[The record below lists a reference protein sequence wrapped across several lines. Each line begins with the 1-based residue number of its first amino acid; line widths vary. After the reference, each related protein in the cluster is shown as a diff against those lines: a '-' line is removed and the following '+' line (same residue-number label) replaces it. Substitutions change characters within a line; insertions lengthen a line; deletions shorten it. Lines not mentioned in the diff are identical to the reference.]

1 MNNTMDIEK
10 LQYGISISKVDKEH
24 RTVSG
29 FATLN
34 NLDKQD
40 EIVTTEASVKAF
52 SQFRGNIR
60 EQHTRTAAGRMV
72 SYGVEKFFDKI
83 ANEVYDGI
91 FVKAYISKGAQDTWE
106 KVMDGTLSGFS
117 IGGIIKDYDETETDD
132 GRRIRIVKDYE
143 LTELSLVDNPANPL
157 ANVVAIE
164 KMADYFSNIEK
175 EQIMEDIEKADDVVE
190 ASTDVS
196 DTPVVEEVT
205 VVEEAP
211 VDEPVVEATDDDGES
226 DATMAEAT
234 EESVVATDA
243 DVLAAAMAD
252 IKALLDEQK
261 TSTTEAFN
269 ALITQL
275 KDLQTNVGT
284 TSTTI
289 TAVQEELAGVKSV
302 VTEFDK
308 RVDAV
313 ERDTAVRKSGDL
325 GEVVQEEKIEKSIWG
340 GRFLAADL

>member
-1 MNNTMDIEK
+1 MNNTMNMDKSIH
-10 LQYGISISKVDKEH
+10 YGIAISKVDKEH
-24 RTVSG
+24 RLVSG

-40 EIVTTEASVKAF
+40 EVVTTEASVKAF
-52 SQFRGNIR
+52 SEFRGNIR
-60 EQHTRTAAGRMV
+60 EQHTKIAAGRMV
-72 SYGVEKFFDKI
+72 SYGVEKFFDKVSDK
-83 ANEVYDGI
+83 VYDGI
-91 FVKAYISKGAQDTWE
+91 FVKAYISRGAQDTWE
-106 KVMDGTLSGFS
+106 KVIDGTLSGFS

-175 EQIMEDIEKADDVVE
+175 EQIMEEIEKADDVVE
-190 ASTDVS
+190 ASTEV
-196 DTPVVEEVT
+196 TETEEVVEET
-205 VVEEAP
+205 VEAVEETA
-211 VDEPVVEATDDDGES
+211 VDEPVEAVVEETAPETVEATS
-226 DATMAEAT
+226 
-234 EESVVATDA
+234 DA

-275 KDLQTNVGT
+275 KDLQTNVST

>member
-1 MNNTMDIEK
+1 MNMDKSIH
-10 LQYGISISKVDKEH
+10 YGIAISKVDKEH
-24 RTVSG
+24 RLVSG

-40 EIVTTEASVKAF
+40 EVVTTEASVKAF
-52 SQFRGNIR
+52 SEFRGNIR
-60 EQHTRTAAGRMV
+60 EQHTKIAAGRMV
-72 SYGVEKFFDKI
+72 SYGVEKFFDKVSDK
-83 ANEVYDGI
+83 VYDGI
-91 FVKAYISKGAQDTWE
+91 FVKAYISRGAQDTWE
-106 KVMDGTLSGFS
+106 KVIDGTLSGFS

-175 EQIMEDIEKADDVVE
+175 EQIMEEIEKADDVVE
-190 ASTDVS
+190 ASTEVS
-196 DTPVVEEVT
+196 ETEVVAEEVAAVVEET
-205 VVEEAP
+205 P

-234 EESVVATDA
+234 ESVVTTDA
-243 DVLAAAMAD
+243 DVLATAMAD

-275 KDLQTNVGT
+275 KDLQTNVS
-284 TSTTI
+284 TSNTTI